1 MADQNQNP
9 PPTQTTAIA
18 TQASTAPLTNPSEI
32 GNDANGIQR
41 VPAREGTNIVKM
53 SEPLDENNW
62 TVWKERMKRALRLCG
77 IEDYAYGKIKRP
89 DDPIQ
94 ANNWDYNDNYAQFVI
109 INNITSTEMLN
120 VGKCP
125 TAYAIWQSLEAMH
138 ETKGHQTIIGI
149 IRNLFRTIAEEDT
162 NISEHLNALKS
173 YWERLNMI
181 DDDDF
186 KISDKFFKVMISSSL
201 PITWDTFTEA
211 YVGG

>member
-9 PPTQTTAIA
+9 PPTQTTAVA
-18 TQASTAPLTNPSEI
+18 TQASMAPLANPSEI
-32 GNDANGIQR
+32 RNDANGIQH

-62 TVWKERMKRALRLCG
+62 TVWKERMKRALHLCG

-109 INNITSTEMLN
+109 LNNITSTEMLN

-125 TAYAIWQSLEAMH
+125 MAYAIWQSLEAMH

-149 IRNLFRTIAEEDT
+149 ICNLFRTIAEEDT
-162 NISEHLNALKS
+162 NISKHLNALKS
-173 YWERLNMI
+173 YWE
-181 DDDDF
+181 
-186 KISDKFFKVMISSSL
+186 
-201 PITWDTFTEA
+201 
-211 YVGG
+211 